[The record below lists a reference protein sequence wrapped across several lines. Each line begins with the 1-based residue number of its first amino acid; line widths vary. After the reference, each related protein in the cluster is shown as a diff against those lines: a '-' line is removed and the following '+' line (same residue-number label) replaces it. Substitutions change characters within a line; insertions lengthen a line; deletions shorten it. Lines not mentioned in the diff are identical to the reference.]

1 MNIKELIDTGKPID
15 VIAAG
20 LVVERRWKELFALV
34 KYAIHCGIQ
43 DGQRGLQSD
52 NEPGGIEK
60 ARGFKP

>member
-1 MNIKELIDTGKPID
+1 MNIKELMDNGKPID
-15 VIAAG
+15 LIAAG
-20 LVVERRWKELFALV
+20 LVVERRWKDLFLMM
-34 KYAIHCGIQ
+34 KYAIQCGIQ